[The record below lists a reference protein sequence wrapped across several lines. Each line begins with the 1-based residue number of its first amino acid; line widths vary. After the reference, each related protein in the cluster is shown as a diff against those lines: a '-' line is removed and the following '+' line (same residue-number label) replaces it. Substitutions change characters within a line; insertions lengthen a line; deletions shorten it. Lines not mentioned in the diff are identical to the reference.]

1 MKPAPNFRQFLV
13 VWICM
18 AIALPGGTALAE
30 QQEEKPPKVVFEC
43 GDIGA
48 EARRILSRLKEE
60 RKQFARRQKDLKQR
74 ENELKKMEKAVDK
87 KLERLKA
94 LRSDLEKLLAEK
106 NQTEQER
113 VKKLS
118 KIYQKR
124 EPAGAAA
131 SLAEM
136 EQDMA
141 VAVLAGMRDKYAGEI
156 LDNMDTKTAVRYS
169 TALGRME
176 P

>member
-1 MKPAPNFRQFLV
+1 MKPVLIIRYCLV
-13 VWICM
+13 FWIC
-18 AIALPGGTALAE
+18 AAFVVPGGSALAE
-30 QQEEKPPKVVFEC
+30 QEEQKQAKVVFEC
-43 GDIGA
+43 GDIGV
-48 EARRILSRLKEE
+48 EARRVLSRLKKE
-60 RKQFARRQKDLKQR
+60 RKHFASRQKELEQR
-74 ENELKKMEKAVDK
+74 ENELKKMEKTVDK

-94 LRSDLEKLLAEK
+94 LRSDLEELFAEK
-106 NQTEQER
+106 NETEQKR

-156 LDNMDTKTAVRYS
+156 LDNMENKTAVRYS
-169 TALGRME
+169 TALARME